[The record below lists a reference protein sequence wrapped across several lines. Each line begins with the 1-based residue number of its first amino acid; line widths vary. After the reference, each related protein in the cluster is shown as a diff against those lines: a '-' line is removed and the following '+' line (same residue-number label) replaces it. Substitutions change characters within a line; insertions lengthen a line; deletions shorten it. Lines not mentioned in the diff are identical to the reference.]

1 MFLQATSYVI
11 FALGVP
17 WFLMLTGFLNRNKT
31 VNRDYY
37 KGCIRVL
44 VSYVF
49 FSVVTILFRKYYL
62 MEELSWIEWGKKIL
76 DFTAIPY
83 AWYIEM
89 WIGLFLLTPFLN
101 MLYKAIPTQRQKKML
116 LLTLLLL
123 VAVAFT
129 LNSNGRR
136 LAPNFWKDLF
146 PVLYFYLGSYIAEY
160 KPKVQSRTLWLIVLV
175 CALITPCYNLL
186 QSYEHPYSDSFG
198 GHLGVIG
205 VVLAISIF
213 LLLYQWNTQNP
224 TARTVL
230 SKISL
235 LSLDMYLCC
244 YMMDRLV
251 YPYFI
256 EHHFVNQSQFGKWFF
271 VIIPIL
277 FTGSFAIAWV
287 KDKVWKLVEKM
298 NF

>member
-129 LNSNGRR
+129 LN
-136 LAPNFWKDLF
+136 
-146 PVLYFYLGSYIAEY
+146 
-160 KPKVQSRTLWLIVLV
+160 T
-175 CALITPCYNLL
+175 
-186 QSYEHPYSDSFG
+186 
-198 GHLGVIG
+198 
-205 VVLAISIF
+205 
-213 LLLYQWNTQNP
+213 
-224 TARTVL
+224 
-230 SKISL
+230 
-235 LSLDMYLCC
+235 
-244 YMMDRLV
+244 
-251 YPYFI
+251 
-256 EHHFVNQSQFGKWFF
+256 
-271 VIIPIL
+271 
-277 FTGSFAIAWV
+277 
-287 KDKVWKLVEKM
+287 
-298 NF
+298 